1 MTVDVSTSVIL
12 LDAYLDLGRGPEAGE
27 DLPDLPGD
35 VHGGEDLVVH
45 GRVRGLTDSLRVAMN
60 SHRHEDDG
68 QHRDGGHPDMRTL
81 LTAHSVTLSPCLRI
95 SDLDSTDSRAQATQ
109 GPASYNALK
118 TLVWL
123 NCS

>member
-1 MTVDVSTSVIL
+1 MIAWIIVDVSTSVIL
-12 LDAYLDLGRGPEAGE
+12 LDAHLDLGRGPEAGE

-81 LTAHSVTLSPCLRI
+81 LTALTVSHSRRVSAFLISTQLTTGLRPRRGRPHTTLS
-95 SDLDSTDSRAQATQ
+95 
-109 GPASYNALK
+109 
-118 TLVWL
+118 
-123 NCS
+123 